1 MLIEEEKKGQINS
14 DGPNDQVRF
23 FDDES
28 SRTGHTGYGA
38 KTMAGKSKQLRKL
51 EVHEEAT
58 TDQHSILFKRKEEK
72 LASRYNDLYT
82 VEMNERER
90 DLK

>member
-1 MLIEEEKKGQINS
+1 
-14 DGPNDQVRF
+14 
-23 FDDES
+23 
-28 SRTGHTGYGA
+28 
-38 KTMAGKSKQLRKL
+38 MAGKSKQLRKL